1 MNAEDNMSLF
11 DLVVRFS
18 VATTYA
24 QVIAGCI
31 ACIAAAVWL
40 TGQITVAA
48 VALWGT
54 IFRIGKHFIRYL
66 KLRDRFEWWLE
77 KEEANK
83 RGQE

>member
-31 ACIAAAVWL
+31 ACIAAAVSFSGCSKNSA
-40 TGQITVAA
+40 T
-48 VALWGT
+48 
-54 IFRIGKHFIRYL
+54 
-66 KLRDRFEWWLE
+66 RD
-77 KEEANK
+77 
-83 RGQE
+83 

>member
-1 MNAEDNMSLF
+1 MSIF

-24 QVIAGCI
+24 QVIIGCI

-40 TGQITVAA
+40 TGQIIVSA

-54 IFRIGKHFIRYL
+54 IFRIGKYFHTL
-66 KLRDRFEWWLE
+66 LE
-77 KEEANK
+77 TTGSVRMVVGK
-83 RGQE
+83 RGGE